1 MYEKQTNWRKIYS
14 IDVSNTDEEGYYMTD
29 HRLRLRLRTGGAN
42 GRGAQIFSNAIFHDI
57 HVPYV

>member
-1 MYEKQTNWRKIYS
+1 
-14 IDVSNTDEEGYYMTD
+14 MTD

-42 GRGAQIFSNAIFHDI
+42 GRGAQIFSNAIFQDI